1 MQITPEICYFRA
13 VNNLLFMALIH
24 FTGTTARTVGDLP
37 KTGSIAPDFHL
48 TKRDLSKATLTDFK
62 GTKIVLNIFPSV
74 DTGTCAQSVREFNK
88 LAAEVDDAVI
98 LCVSKDL
105 PFAQSR
111 FCGAEGIDRVHMLS
125 DYKDKGFAQS
135 YGLRFE
141 DGPFEGLL
149 ARAVVVIDT
158 KGEVIYTEMV
168 EKIGS
173 EPNYQSAL
181 QAMQN
186 G

>member
-1 MQITPEICYFRA
+1 
-13 VNNLLFMALIH
+13 MALIQ

-48 TKRDLSKATLTDFK
+48 TKNDLSKATLADYR

-74 DTGTCAQSVREFNK
+74 DTGTCAQSVREFNR
-88 LAAEVDDAVI
+88 LAADVDDAVI

-125 DYKDKGFAQS
+125 DFKDKGFARN
-135 YGLRFE
+135 YGLGFK

-158 KGEVIYTEMV
+158 KGEVIHTEMV
-168 EKIGS
+168 ERIGD
-173 EPNYQSAL
+173 EPNYQAAL
-181 QAMQN
+181 QALKN